1 MMNGIVSK
9 TRRFIKKYMD
19 KLDDIS
25 HDYAHINYVIRF
37 SLKIAKKEG
46 IKDKKELFYIKM
58 GALLHDYEDS
68 KYSDK
73 CQAEMINEYLKKHK
87 ELTSYDRLEIVK
99 IASNISLSKEYYQ
112 DNDNNED
119 NNEDDNEDKTEI
131 KMDIVK
137 DADRINSLGSVGI
150 MRYIS
155 YNINNNE
162 KPSFDEII
170 SNMKKRTDKIR
181 KLLKTRSGKKMAK
194 KHLKL
199 IDTFISNYEYF
210 GRKRRR

>member
-1 MMNGIVSK
+1 MNGIITK
-9 TRRFIKKYMD
+9 TRRFIKKYMEN
-19 KLDDIS
+19 LNDIS
-25 HDYAHINYVIRF
+25 HDYSHINHVVRY

-46 IKDKKELFYIKM
+46 IKDKKELFYIKI

-99 IASNISLSKEYYQ
+99 IASNISLSKETND
-112 DNDNNED
+112 DNDRR
-119 NNEDDNEDKTEI
+119 EI
-131 KMDIVK
+131 KLDIVK

-170 SNMKKRTDKIR
+170 NNMKKRTDKIR
-181 KLLKTRSGKKMAK
+181 KLLKTRTGKKMAK

-210 GRKRRR
+210 RRKR

>member
-1 MMNGIVSK
+1 MNVIINK

-19 KLDDIS
+19 NLKDIS
-25 HDYAHINYVIRF
+25 HDYSHINYVINF

-87 ELTSYDRLEIVK
+87 ELSLYDRLEIVK
-99 IASNISLSKEYYQ
+99 IASNISLSKDNN
-112 DNDNNED
+112 DNDNTD
-119 NNEDDNEDKTEI
+119 I
-131 KMDIVK
+131 KLAIVK
-137 DADRINSLGSVGI
+137 DADRINSLGSIGI

-155 YNINNNE
+155 YNINNNP

-170 SNMKKRTDKIR
+170 INMKKRTDKIR
-181 KLLKTRSGKKMAK
+181 KLLKTNSGKKIAK

-199 IDTFISNYEYF
+199 LDTFISNYEYF
-210 GRKRRR
+210 GRKRKR

>member
-1 MMNGIVSK
+1 MNGIISK
-9 TRRFIKKYMD
+9 TRRFIKKYME

-37 SLKIAKKEG
+37 SLKIAKREG
-46 IKDKKELFYIKM
+46 IRDKKELFYIKM

-73 CQAEMINEYLKKHK
+73 CQAEM
-87 ELTSYDRLEIVK
+87 RLEIVK
-99 IASNISLSKEYYQ
+99 IASNISLSKESNE
-112 DNDNNED
+112 DNEDNED
-119 NNEDDNEDKTEI
+119 NNRTEI

-181 KLLKTRSGKKMAK
+181 KLLKTKSGKKMAK

>member
-1 MMNGIVSK
+1 MNGIISK
-9 TRRFIKKYMD
+9 TRRFIKKYME

-37 SLKIAKKEG
+37 SLKIAKREG
-46 IKDKKELFYIKM
+46 ITDKKELFYIKM

-99 IASNISLSKEYYQ
+99 IASNISLSKES
-112 DNDNNED
+112 NED
-119 NNEDDNEDKTEI
+119 NEDNENNDRTEI

-170 SNMKKRTDKIR
+170 SNMKKRTDKIK
-181 KLLKTRSGKKMAK
+181 KLLKTKSGKKMAK

-210 GRKRRR
+210 GKKRRR

>member
-1 MMNGIVSK
+1 MNGIISK
-9 TRRFIKKYMD
+9 TRRFIKKYME

-25 HDYAHINYVIRF
+25 HDYNHINYVIRF
-37 SLKIAKKEG
+37 SLKIAKREG
-46 IKDKKELFYIKM
+46 IRDKKELFYIKM

-99 IASNISLSKEYYQ
+99 IASNISLSKES
-112 DNDNNED
+112 NDNNED
-119 NNEDDNEDKTEI
+119 DDNNDRTEI

-181 KLLKTRSGKKMAK
+181 KLLKTKSGKKMAK

>member
-1 MMNGIVSK
+1 MNGIISK
-9 TRRFIKKYMD
+9 TRRFIKKYME

-37 SLKIAKKEG
+37 SLKIAKREG
-46 IKDKKELFYIKM
+46 IRDKKELFYIKM

-99 IASNISLSKEYYQ
+99 IASNISLSKESKEDNK
-112 DNDNNED
+112 DNDR
-119 NNEDDNEDKTEI
+119 TEI

-170 SNMKKRTDKIR
+170 SNMKKRTDKIK
-181 KLLKTRSGKKMAK
+181 KLLKTKSGKKMAK

>member
-1 MMNGIVSK
+1 MNGIISK
-9 TRRFIKKYMD
+9 TRRFIKKYME

-37 SLKIAKKEG
+37 SLKIAKREG
-46 IKDKKELFYIKM
+46 IRDKKELFYIKM

-99 IASNISLSKEYYQ
+99 IASNISLSKESI
-112 DNDNNED
+112 DDDNN
-119 NNEDDNEDKTEI
+119 DDRTEI

-181 KLLKTRSGKKMAK
+181 KLLKTKSGKKMAK